1 MELERDGVLN
11 PVCYNSIVSMKTG
24 LKKLLKVC
32 AVLAGGIVLVAAA
45 AVMVVLL
52 DKPLVKKAALRYL
65 GKKTG
70 ITLTVGR
77 LDYRLFP
84 LSIEASSVKASYAT
98 PIYSLEVAARGIALK
113 GDIMKLIR
121 GEMPALETADAEITE
136 IRVNQAKISPEP
148 IDFQSVFVQLARIFN
163 ASRRLSLR
171 CGRLVI
177 LLPSEDFRLDNTALT
192 VTGGRAPG
200 TYDAAL
206 SSENIAGAM
215 RQGRLSF
222 GGRLDADGE
231 LRLGRTTGFNLHL
244 AVAGPRVD
252 MAGNPA
258 EAASLTADVEGD
270 WQPDKWSLRLPRVA
284 LDSPGLASLTG
295 KLDIVGGRNPSF
307 EAEAKATLVNLEALE
322 QTAGPFLPP
331 AFRSFH
337 LRGTAGLE
345 AKYSVGPG
353 PEGKK
358 ETLAALVKTEGLE
371 WEYRRG
377 GRPLRGRLSGTL
389 RAEGSPAD
397 PNVSG
402 DLRFESGELSG
413 MGAVAR
419 SAAGQLKFTGSKTS
433 AAISVPAAVLRDVS
447 VAVSGGKG
455 FAFARVDLTGSA
467 GVQMAGRSS
476 VVAGLEMRLPGLA
489 PVRLSGRFGI
499 APWRVSE
506 ASLESS
512 GQEVPA
518 LRRVLSPFLPQN
530 LAGWAADGKADISLK
545 AEGPSSANRPTQ
557 FRADIRLSGGKFND
571 PGFLIAS
578 DGLQSRISVL
588 GDYRPQGREISATAT
603 FELLNGESLWKRF
616 YVSWDKFPLKAEIS
630 GRLDLEAR
638 SLEGVK
644 ANLSAAGLGEFH
656 AGGRLG
662 LASPP
667 VFDFHAGSRLSL
679 EPALSLLSTANA
691 SPPGRPGVQ
700 GEAVTDLAISKTITG
715 LTLKG
720 RLMLSDVS
728 VVSSSTGFSIPGL
741 SADLPLD
748 LVLSGIPPPP
758 TAGSPPE
765 KGELR
770 IGKIRTPRFELEIPP
785 LVLAG
790 SRNACEIGPFAIE
803 VFGGRLEFGKTSLIV
818 KTGPLSVRGTSSL
831 RLGET
836 DLSRLPVM
844 PAGAPI
850 KGTLRADFQALDIT
864 PGEIRA
870 SGQAEADV
878 FGGRVNVTNLAVSG
892 PFAADREVSC
902 DVDLLDLDLK
912 RITDLVPFGEVT
924 GIIRGEIRNLVIAY
938 GQPEQFTLTLE
949 SVERK
954 GVPRTFSLKA
964 VDSLTVITAGQPATG
979 GTGSFWLRFIK
990 GFRYDKIGI
999 RSTLKNDTFTIDGA
1013 IRENGV
1019 EYLVK
1024 KPPLFGISVIN
1035 RNPGKTIG
1043 FKDMM
1048 SRLKR
1053 VGQPGPPETKSKGG

>member
-1 MELERDGVLN
+1 
-11 PVCYNSIVSMKTG
+11 MKTG
-24 LKKLLKVC
+24 LKKLLKAC

-84 LSIEASSVKASYAT
+84 LSIEASSLKASYAT
-98 PIYSLEVAARGIALK
+98 PIYSLEVAARGVALK
-113 GDIMKLIR
+113 GDIMKLFR
-121 GEMPALETADAEITE
+121 GEMPALETADIEITE
-136 IRVNQAKISPEP
+136 VRVNQAKVSAEP
-148 IDFQSVFVQLARIFN
+148 VDLQSMFVQTARILG

-171 CGRLVI
+171 CGRLVV
-177 LLPSEDFRLDNTALT
+177 LLPSEDVRLDNTALT
-192 VTGGRAPG
+192 ITGGRAPG
-200 TYDAAL
+200 TFDAAL
-206 SSENIAGAM
+206 SSENIAGAV

-231 LRLGRTTGFNLHL
+231 LRLGRTTGFNLRL
-244 AVAGPRVD
+244 AVANPRMDV
-252 MAGNPA
+252 AGNPA
-258 EAASLTADVEGD
+258 EAASLTADIEGD
-270 WQPDKWSLRLPRVA
+270 WQADKWSLRFPRLA

-295 KLDIVGGRNPSF
+295 TLDIVGGRNPSF
-307 EAEAKATLVNLEALE
+307 EAEAKATFANLEALE
-322 QTAGPFLPP
+322 HAAEPFLPSE
-331 AFRSFH
+331 FRPFQ

-353 PEGKK
+353 PESKK

-371 WEYRRG
+371 WEYR
-377 GRPLRGRLSGTL
+377 GRDRSLRGRVSGTL
-389 RAEGSPAD
+389 KAEGSPAD
-397 PNVSG
+397 PNISG
-402 DLRFESGELSG
+402 DLTLESGELSG
-413 MGAVAR
+413 LGAVAR
-419 SAAGQLKFTGSKTS
+419 SAAGHLTFTGSKAS

-447 VAVSGGKG
+447 VAVSGGKS
-455 FAFARVDLTGSA
+455 FAFAKIELSGTA
-467 GVQMAGRSS
+467 GVQMAGRPA
-476 VVAGLEMRLPGLA
+476 VVASVDMQLPGLA
-489 PVRLSGRFGI
+489 PVRLAGRFVM
-499 APWRVSE
+499 APWGLSE

-518 LRRVLSPFLPQN
+518 LRKVLSPFLPQN

-545 AEGPSSANRPTQ
+545 AERPGSERPTQ
-557 FRADIRLSGGKFND
+557 FRADIKLSGGKFND
-571 PGFLIAS
+571 PDFLIAS
-578 DGLQSRISVL
+578 DGLRSRISVF

-616 YVSWDKFPLKAEIS
+616 YISWDKFPLKAELS
-630 GRLDLEAR
+630 GRLDLGAR
-638 SLEGVK
+638 SLDEIR
-644 ANLSAAGLGEFH
+644 AQLSAAGLAEFH
-656 AGGRLG
+656 AGGRVG
-662 LASPP
+662 LVSPP
-667 VFDFHAGSRLSL
+667 VFDFQAGSRLSL

-691 SPPGRPGVQ
+691 SPPGRPSVR
-700 GEAVTDLAISKTITG
+700 GEAAADLAISKTSAG
-715 LTLKG
+715 LTIKG
-720 RLMLSDVS
+720 RLMLNDVS
-728 VVSSSTGFSIPGL
+728 VANSSTGLSIPGL

-748 LVLSGIPPPP
+748 LALSGTPAAPA
-758 TAGSPPE
+758 AGSPRE

-770 IGKIRTPRFELEIPP
+770 IGKVRTPGFELEIPP

-790 SRNACEIGPFAIE
+790 SHNSWEVDPFALEIY
-803 VFGGRLEFGKTSLIV
+803 GGRLEFGKTSLIV
-818 KTGPLSVRGTSSL
+818 ESGPLSLRGKSSL

-836 DLSRLPVM
+836 DLSRLPMM
-844 PAGAPI
+844 PAGTAI

-864 PGEIRA
+864 PGEVRA

-878 FGGRVNVTNLAVSG
+878 FGGRVNVTNLAVIN
-892 PFAADREVSC
+892 PFAADREIAC

-912 RITDLVPFGEVT
+912 KITDLVPFGEVT
-924 GIIRGEIRNLVIAY
+924 GIIRGEVRNMVIAY

-949 SVERK
+949 SVERN

-990 GFRYDKIGI
+990 GFRDDKIGI
-999 RSTLKNDTFTIDGA
+999 RSTLKNDTFRIDGT
-1013 IRENGV
+1013 IKENGV

-1024 KPPLFGISVIN
+1024 RPPLSGISVIN

-1053 VGQPGPPETKSKGG
+1053 VGQPGPPETKSQGG